1 MKVVNSKNANKTKHE
16 NSSDLKIF
24 GTNGYQ
30 RIKWFDFSN
39 LRTCLL
45 HIPISK
51 FQPKSLDGPYE
62 KGN

>member
-24 GTNGYQ
+24 GSNEYQ

-45 HIPISK
+45 FITYSDLQIPTL
-51 FQPKSLDGPYE
+51 QPRIQNLL
-62 KGN
+62 